1 MTNKFTLNTSMM
13 ALAFM
18 VGTFSFSTFS
28 AAHAADKPVLV
39 ITNKDMG
46 TQNTSIRSARNIP
59 SAASRVSTQVSSTRP
74 SSVYNRPS
82 VAPTITAEQITGAAY
97 FEGDNTIVGKQVSDL
112 TKDLANMKSK
122 VNRMGEQLNAIQ
134 QKGRNGAAAYYA
146 SIATINT
153 QLQTGT
159 TPGNPRLV
167 KRLNTAQQNLDLLG
181 KNVSELNN
189 LGVEVADTA
198 SKGAFLLDQSRSA
211 YSVSGAVEEDHVR
224 LAMLEDDI
232 NSAMVTVN
240 RLLNNVSDD
249 ISRTTSYLSTEQ
261 QNLRTLALAVSDG
274 RLYGKNLANYPFSRA
289 EQSPMVQQA
298 SFGGAAQQ
306 DFTPAPAPQNL
317 NATNFGPA
325 SSVGAP
331 RPLAKIRFD
340 KPNVDFEQPIYVAI
354 QNALQQYP
362 DARFELIAVHPTSG
376 NPAQVAIESTRSRR
390 NAERVLRTLTQIG
403 IDLNRIDLSYAPS
416 NDAQNSEVHIFL
428 R

>member
-1 MTNKFTLNTSMM
+1 MIHKLTLNSSLI
-13 ALAFM
+13 ALALIA
-18 VGTFSFSTFS
+18 GNLSLGAFSM
-28 AAHAADKPVLV
+28 AQAADKPVLV
-39 ITNKDMG
+39 ITNKNMG
-46 TQNTSIRSARNIP
+46 AQNTTIRNASNVA
-59 SAASRVSTQVSSTRP
+59 SAASRISTQASSTRS

-97 FEGDNTIVGKQVSDL
+97 FEGDNTIVGKQVNDL
-112 TKDLANMKSK
+112 TKDLSSMKSK
-122 VNRMGEQLNAIQ
+122 VNRMGEQLRSIE

-189 LGVEVADTA
+189 LGVEIADTA
-198 SKGAFLLDQSRSA
+198 SKGAFLLDQARSA
-211 YSVSGAVEEDHVR
+211 YTVSGAVEEDHVR

-289 EQSPMVQQA
+289 QQSPLVQQA
-298 SFGGAAQQ
+298 SFGGASQQ
-306 DFTPAPAPQNL
+306 DFTPAPAPQNS
-317 NATNFGPA
+317 NAQNFGPA
-325 SSVGAP
+325 SSVGSP

-340 KPNVDFEQPIYVAI
+340 KPNVDFEQPIYVAT

-403 IDLNRIDLSYAPS
+403 IDLSRIDLSYAPS
-416 NDAQNSEVHIFL
+416 NDAQSSEVHIFL